1 MDRRLVKIKRL
12 VSVGRYRFTAKADA
26 EILNAGLLQQ
36 DVVESILMAQ
46 TMRVKNSISVWRQAR
61 REQIFIIESANF
73 EGAAIYSKGVVRELP
88 DDQAEFYILSSGKR
102 STRSG

>member
-1 MDRRLVKIKRL
+1 MDRRLIKIKRL

-26 EILNAGLLQQ
+26 EILSDGLTQQ

-46 TMRVKNSISVWRQAR
+46 MMRVKNSTSIWRQAR

-73 EGAAIYSKGVVRELP
+73 EGAAIYSKGVLRELS
-88 DDQAEFYILSSGKR
+88 DDQAEYYILISGKR